1 MIPTWVNS
9 SFAQNYYINDAG
21 TQTLAELAQTA
32 IVENVQRASLEDGK
46 PTIEQAEWRWSLN
59 TSYKFGKFE
68 EGILRWLGSL
78 TVGGGVRWEDK
89 VGIGFGVS
97 QNALGDYA
105 FDLNKPYWSGDTL
118 FVDAFVRS
126 SWKLRDNR
134 AFTVQI
140 NVKDLTNND
149 DLKPYVANP
158 DGSKIYRILE
168 GRLFTASA
176 TLEF

>member
-1 MIPTWVNS
+1 
-9 SFAQNYYINDAG
+9 D
-21 TQTLAELAQTA
+21 
-32 IVENVQRASLEDGK
+32 
-46 PTIEQAEWRWSLN
+46 
-59 TSYKFGKFE
+59 
-68 EGILRWLGSL
+68 L
-78 TVGGGVRWEDK
+78 TVGGGLRWQDR

-105 FDLNKPYWSGDTL
+105 FDLSQPYWSGTTL

-126 SWKLRDNR
+126 TWKFRDNR
-134 AFTVQI
+134 ALSLQI

-149 DLKPYVANP
+149 DLKAYVANP
-158 DGSKIYRILE
+158 DGSKLYRILE